1 MMATT
6 TICGRCGSPLPSPTA
21 TCPRCGAT
29 ASQGFNSR
37 RAARSRKNPTLA
49 AVLAIVPGMGHVY
62 LGQNLKGLFFLLA
75 CGGMEFIGIDLD
87 LSIIGGLV
95 GVPLGAGGIGLYAF
109 QMFDAYREAKKI
121 EAEFV

>member
-1 MMATT
+1 MATT

-21 TCPRCGAT
+21 TCPKCGASP
-29 ASQGFNSR
+29 AHGSNSR

-75 CGGMEFIGIDLD
+75 CGGMEFVGIDLD

-109 QMFDAYREAKKI
+109 QIFDAYREAKKI

>member
-29 ASQGFNSR
+29 ASQGSNSR

-109 QMFDAYREAKKI
+109 QIFDAYREAKKI